1 MSSFDDDFGSF
12 SRRLRLIV
20 AMLLEGANNKENGQ
34 KNSKGTFSLFRN
46 KSNGKAGTSHSSS
59 FILYLKL
66 YAKTLI

>member
-20 AMLLEGANNKENGQ
+20 AMLLEGANNKENNQ

-46 KSNGKAGTSHSSS
+46 RS
-59 FILYLKL
+59 IMVQR
-66 YAKTLI
+66 